1 MTNLYYEGGERM
13 KKGKI
18 LSAIGCGGVLFTFLI
33 TQTSFSSANAF
44 RWPFML
50 IGTLLCVIIIALG
63 ELIKIIEDKNEK

>member
-1 MTNLYYEGGERM
+1 M

-63 ELIKIIEDKNEK
+63 ELIKII